1 MTGTPPCRRM
11 SSTSDCDDFTSNTI
25 LIIDKNVRA
34 LTRIADT
41 HYIIEKGRIVWT
53 GSSPELAAHEE
64 VQHRY
69 LGV

>member
-1 MTGTPPCRRM
+1 MKAAGQ
-11 SSTSDCDDFTSNTI
+11 SI

-41 HYIIEKGRIVWT
+41 HYVIEKGRTVWT
-53 GSSPELAAHEE
+53 GSSAELAAHED